1 MGDVKGVSV
10 MRKKQEPRKPKP
22 RGPEVQKM
30 AGDLMHSMARLNDR
44 NPAELAVI
52 ETAAREHFEKTRL
65 KRSRAL
71 AFGRGQTVA
80 MEALAKEIG
89 PATIEILRNANVRAA
104 LGRLSVDYGNLPS
117 TLDSR
122 LLKRRK
128 KGPEPR
134 SIGAAAALP
143 AVPAV
148 LLAPV
153 GPAALVAAGVVLVLW
168 YLYLTDDDEVYAP

>member
-1 MGDVKGVSV
+1 MQ
-10 MRKKQEPRKPKP
+10 KKQEPRKPKP

-30 AGDLMHSMARLNDR
+30 AGDMMHSIARLHDR

-71 AFGRGQTVA
+71 AFGRGQTA
-80 MEALAKEIG
+80 TMEALAKEIG
-89 PATIEILRNANVRAA
+89 PVTIAVLRNENVRAA

-117 TLDSR
+117 TPDSR
-122 LLKRRK
+122 LLKPRK

-134 SIGAAAALP
+134 SMGAAAAIP
-143 AVPAV
+143 APPWPFGVPV
-148 LLAPV
+148 T
-153 GPAALVAAGVVLVLW
+153 PAHVVAAGIILVLW
-168 YLYLTDDDEVYAP
+168 YIYLTNKNEKEEYAP